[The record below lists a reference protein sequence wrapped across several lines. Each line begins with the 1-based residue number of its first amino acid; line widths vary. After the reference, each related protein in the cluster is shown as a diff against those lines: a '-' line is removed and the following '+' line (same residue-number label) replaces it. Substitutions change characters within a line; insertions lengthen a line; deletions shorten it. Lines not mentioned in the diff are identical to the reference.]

1 MLKYSVIIADI
12 MPNVTLIDL
21 FAGAGGLSL
30 GAARAG
36 FTIASAVETDPFSLE
51 THTNNFPSTK
61 HLNADI
67 SKLSGKYLL
76 EQSGIRKGDLGG
88 IIGGPPCQGFSVIGK
103 KNSED
108 PRNEL
113 FVHFFRLVKEI
124 QPIFFLAENVPGILN
139 PAHNV
144 LRETAFALI
153 KDAYELLPPIKINAS
168 DYCSPTIRTRVFFIG
183 YKPEFF
189 KELSQES
196 FASPKNLKP
205 VRVREALEGLPENIR
220 PEWQTEEEGWRRV
233 EEIEHSYF
241 SERITGLIP
250 EGMGHGPSME
260 RYIVKREVSGCL
272 GTRHSPKLELRYGSL
287 GPGKR
292 DAISKSVRLDPRNFC
307 PTLRAGTGPEKG
319 SFQAVRPIHPT
330 KPRVITPREAAR
342 LQGFP
347 DWFVFHRTK
356 WHSFRQI
363 GNSVCPITA
372 ELLLKQIYLRL
383 LG

>member
-1 MLKYSVIIADI
+1 
-12 MPNVTLIDL
+12 MPYFTLIDL

-36 FTIASAVETDPFSLE
+36 FTVEAAVETDPNALE
-51 THTNNFPSTK
+51 THRKNFPATK
-61 HLNADI
+61 HPCADI
-67 SKLSGKYLL
+67 SKLSGRDLL
-76 EQSGIRKGDLGG
+76 KVSGIRKGQLGG
-88 IIGGPPCQGFSVIGK
+88 IIGGPPCQGFSAIGK
-103 KNSED
+103 RNAED

-113 FVHFFRLVKEI
+113 FVHFFRLVKKT

-139 PAHNV
+139 PAHDV

-183 YKPEFF
+183 YKPKFF
-189 KELSQES
+189 KELSPES
-196 FASPKNLKP
+196 FVRPKNLKP
-205 VRVREALEGLPENIR
+205 VRVREALEGLPEDIH
-220 PEWQTEEEGWRRV
+220 PEWQMEEDGWRQV

-241 SERITGLIP
+241 SERITGMIP
-250 EGMGHGPSME
+250 YGMGHGPSVE
-260 RYIVKREVSGCL
+260 RYINKREVSGCL
-272 GTRHSPKLELRYGSL
+272 GTRHSLKLEKRYGDL
-287 GPGKR
+287 RPGEK
-292 DAISKSVRLDPRNFC
+292 DEISKSVRLDPEGFC
-307 PTLRAGTGPEKG
+307 PTIRAGTGPDKG
-319 SFQAVRPIHPT
+319 SYQAVRPIHPT

-372 ELLLKQIYLRL
+372 EILFRIILEKLFV
-383 LG
+383 